1 MGNGSAIVSHDHRY
15 LLETLWRHNG
25 QLRQRSIVGQRD
37 IRPQTGSFL
46 NRFNQSVEL
55 EGGTIETVAA
65 MNDHSSD
72 WPLFNHPCRQCAHC
86 NMYGT
91 TDFWALRRTSV

>member
-1 MGNGSAIVSHDHRY
+1 MVSYYKDQSWESEVYDRY
-15 LLETLWRHNG
+15 
-25 QLRQRSIVGQRD
+25 S
-37 IRPQTGSFL
+37 GSFL
-46 NRFNQSVEL
+46 NRFSQSVEL
-55 EGGTIETVAA
+55 EGRTIETVAA

-91 TDFWALRRTSV
+91 TDFWAPRRTSV